1 MSVSAS
7 SNIDLAG
14 LALAPEDARKL
25 QRLIEARLASQE
37 RELADAVERS
47 LGIVPRLLRGPIKKV
62 LGL

>member
-1 MSVSAS
+1 MSAS
-7 SNIDLAG
+7 SNIDLGG
-14 LALAPEDARKL
+14 LALAPDDARKL
-25 QRLIEARLASQE
+25 QALIEARLAAQE